1 MSVYVVAHVQV
12 HDASGY
18 AEYACAFR
26 REFPPGCGVQVIAAD
41 DAALPLEGAWPHVR
55 TVILRF
61 EDADAAVRWNDA
73 AFAIDWP
80 VSEPSLSDKDAK
92 APFLADIPDQRMPVY
107 VE

>member
-61 EDADAAVRWNDA
+61 EDADAAVRWHGSARYQKIAKLRLA
-73 AFAIDWP
+73 AATSLLALVRGID
-80 VSEPSLSDKDAK
+80 
-92 APFLADIPDQRMPVY
+92 
-107 VE
+107 